1 MQWFYNEKV
10 IQIIWYTSQQ
20 RIDDKTFGPFK
31 SSLHPFERF
40 LFFRSNVDRRDLP
53 ADFQDLAVE
62 RKAGNID
69 AKSRIKLDTISKT
82 EYNSIIKSLCD
93 LKTDLRGE
101 IIKMNK
107 KVTKME
113 EIMSDFLKKLND
125 AFPDASTA
133 SNSTTLLD
141 GMERRVATNEN
152 KVYIDWS

>member
-1 MQWFYNEKV
+1 
-10 IQIIWYTSQQ
+10 
-20 RIDDKTFGPFK
+20 
-31 SSLHPFERF
+31 
-40 LFFRSNVDRRDLP
+40 
-53 ADFQDLAVE
+53 
-62 RKAGNID
+62 
-69 AKSRIKLDTISKT
+69 
-82 EYNSIIKSLCD
+82 
-93 LKTDLRGE
+93 
-101 IIKMNK
+101 MNK